1 MVSSFFFVVFSKQN
15 VIKHQPSSS
24 SQYNWMI
31 TLNDPKLFTR
41 SKSRRKRAQ
50 HEREGSKNATK
61 VVYVRRSDPRGPF
74 SERERASCVCVCSL
88 LFSITYKIGAALKV
102 QRKAQRG
109 VQIRDTTTQKKKETT
124 TTPPKRNAPPV
135 IDDVLHKSRRAGGG
149 VGEHL
154 FNSRSGVS
162 KKGTWCSDDV
172 FDAFY

>member
-74 SERERASCVCVCSL
+74 SERERASCVCV
-88 LFSITYKIGAALKV
+88 FSSFFDHIQNRCRFSPTKS
-102 QRKAQRG
+102 KARG
-109 VQIRDTTTQKKKETT
+109 SNSRHDSKKKVDHNNTKK
-124 TTPPKRNAPPV
+124 KRTSRDRRRVAPPP
-135 IDDVLHKSRRAGGG
+135 RWW
-149 VGEHL
+149 
-154 FNSRSGVS
+154 
-162 KKGTWCSDDV
+162 WCWRTS
-172 FDAFY
+172 F

>member
-1 MVSSFFFVVFSKQN
+1 MRACVFSSFFDQNRCRSPTKSKARGSN
-15 VIKHQPSSS
+15 
-24 SQYNWMI
+24 
-31 TLNDPKLFTR
+31 
-41 SKSRRKRAQ
+41 SRHKD
-50 HEREGSKNATK
+50 S
-61 VVYVRRSDPRGPF
+61 
-74 SERERASCVCVCSL
+74 
-88 LFSITYKIGAALKV
+88 
-102 QRKAQRG
+102 
-109 VQIRDTTTQKKKETT
+109 KKKETT

>member
-1 MVSSFFFVVFSKQN
+1 
-15 VIKHQPSSS
+15 
-24 SQYNWMI
+24 MI

-61 VVYVRRSDPRGPF
+61 VVHVVVKKEGAFVDPIRGALFPRG
-74 SERERASCVCVCSL
+74 RERRACVCSL
-88 LFSITYKIGAALKV
+88 LFSITYKIGAALV
-102 QRKAQRG
+102 QRKAKRG

-135 IDDVLHKSRRAGGG
+135 IDDDVLHRHGRAAGG

-154 FNSRSGVS
+154 FSSRSGVS

>member
-1 MVSSFFFVVFSKQN
+1 
-15 VIKHQPSSS
+15 
-24 SQYNWMI
+24 
-31 TLNDPKLFTR
+31 
-41 SKSRRKRAQ
+41 Q

-88 LFSITYKIGAALKV
+88 LFSITYKIGAALV

-135 IDDVLHKSRRAGGG
+135 IDDDVLHKSRRAGGG

>member
-1 MVSSFFFVVFSKQN
+1 MVSSFFFVVIFSKQN

-74 SERERASCVCVCSL
+74 SERERASCVCV
-88 LFSITYKIGAALKV
+88 FSSFFDHIQNRCRFSPTKSTA
-102 QRKAQRG
+102 RG
-109 VQIRDTTTQKKKETT
+109 SNSRHDDSKKKETT

>member
-1 MVSSFFFVVFSKQN
+1 
-15 VIKHQPSSS
+15 
-24 SQYNWMI
+24 MI
-31 TLNDPKLFTR
+31 TLNDPKLILRVQRSRVEKERSSTKEKDRRTQQKSFTFVDPIR
-41 SKSRRKRAQ
+41 VALF
-50 HEREGSKNATK
+50 
-61 VVYVRRSDPRGPF
+61 PRG
-74 SERERASCVCVCSL
+74 RERRASCVCSL

-124 TTPPKRNAPPV
+124 TPTPKRNAPPV
-135 IDDVLHKSRRAGGG
+135 IDDDVLHRHGRAAGG

-154 FNSRSGVS
+154 FNRSGVS

>member
-74 SERERASCVCVCSL
+74 SERERASCVCV
-88 LFSITYKIGAALKV
+88 FSSFFDHIQNRCRFKSPTKSTA
-102 QRKAQRG
+102 RG
-109 VQIRDTTTQKKKETT
+109 SNSRHDDSKKKGDHNNTT
-124 TTPPKRNAPPV
+124 KKKRTSRDRRRRVAPPWP
-135 IDDVLHKSRRAGGG
+135 RCW
-149 VGEHL
+149 
-154 FNSRSGVS
+154 
-162 KKGTWCSDDV
+162 WCWRTS
-172 FDAFY
+172 F

>member
-1 MVSSFFFVVFSKQN
+1 
-15 VIKHQPSSS
+15 
-24 SQYNWMI
+24 MI
-31 TLNDPKLFTR
+31 TLNDPKLILRVQRSRVEKERSSTKEKDRRTQQKSFTFVDPIR
-41 SKSRRKRAQ
+41 VALF
-50 HEREGSKNATK
+50 
-61 VVYVRRSDPRGPF
+61 PRG
-74 SERERASCVCVCSL
+74 RERRACVCSL
-88 LFSITYKIGAALKV
+88 LFSITYKIGAALV

-135 IDDVLHKSRRAGGG
+135 IDDVLHKRRRAGGG